1 MTMRIT
7 ESQLRRIV
15 RQEVLRE
22 MEEPP
27 GAPATYRTRGGAMAP
42 VRAVPADDWTRRN
55 ALFDTPKAAM
65 DALFTHQGG
74 PESWTVYQDTQTG
87 RFFAR
92 GRYDTYG
99 T

>member
-1 MTMRIT
+1 MAIRLT

-22 MEEPP
+22 MGE
-27 GAPATYRTRGGAMAP
+27 APATYRTRGGAMAP

-55 ALFDTPKAAM
+55 ALFDTPDAAVR
-65 DALFTHQGG
+65 DLFTPEGG